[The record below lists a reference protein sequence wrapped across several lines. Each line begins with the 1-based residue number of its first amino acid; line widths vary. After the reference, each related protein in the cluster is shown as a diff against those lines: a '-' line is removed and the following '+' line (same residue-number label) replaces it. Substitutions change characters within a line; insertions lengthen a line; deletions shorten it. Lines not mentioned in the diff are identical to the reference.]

1 MSAGATLRRYGEQAL
16 QDEIRELLSEWE
28 EDLELCERIFIRAS
42 THGKKSFWGYDGAV
56 LDKTDP
62 RIRSFPFTTRRP
74 TQQELLRCWHELTR
88 VKVSHL
94 TADALAAQDEA
105 YMASLQPKKQAVAK
119 PAPAPAPAPVP
130 VPKLSPE
137 EEALQDRAKR
147 LDDMLRKGRVDALR
161 TFATRYADE
170 VTPATLGVAAGA
182 GQEDVL
188 RFLLLDAKLDP
199 TTPLDSGKRAY
210 DLAAN
215 KSVRNVFR
223 RIAFDHP
230 TMWDWQAAHVPSGLS
245 EEAEAEQGAKKA
257 ERRRGLREKMKE
269 RERERASEA
278 EAEEP
283 APPPPQSFASLGV
296 PAPSTGPQK
305 LGGRPDASSGLAGLS
320 PEMRAQIER
329 ERRARAAEAR
339 FKRP

>member
-1 MSAGATLRRYGEQAL
+1 MLRRYGEQAL
-16 QDEIRELLSEWE
+16 QEEIRALLTEWE
-28 EDLELCERIFIRAS
+28 EDIALCERVFLRAS

-56 LDKTDP
+56 LDKGDE
-62 RIRSFPFTTRRP
+62 RIRSFPFPTRRP

-94 TADALAAQDEA
+94 TSEALAAQDEA

-119 PAPAPAPAPVP
+119 PAPEPKPAALAA
-130 VPKLSPE
+130 PKLSPE
-137 EEALQDRAKR
+137 EEARQDRARR
-147 LDDMLRKGRVDALR
+147 LDDMIRKGRVDALK
-161 TFATRYADE
+161 TFASRYPDE
-170 VTPATLGVAAGA
+170 LTPSALGVAASA

-188 RFLLLDAKLDP
+188 KFFLLDAKLDP
-199 TTPLDSGKRAY
+199 ATALEGGKRAY

-215 KSVRNVFR
+215 KGVRNLFR
-223 RIAFDHP
+223 RLAFDNP
-230 TMWDWQAAHVPSGLS
+230 TLWDWQAAHVPSGLS

-269 RERERASEA
+269 RERERARA
-278 EAEEP
+278 ETETAEE
-283 APPPPQSFASLGV
+283 AAALPPPPSSFGSLGL
-296 PAPSTGPQK
+296 PASSSGPQK
-305 LGGRPDASSGLAGLS
+305 LGGRPDASTGLAGLS

-339 FKRP
+339 FKRA